1 MKEGVN
7 TMVTKPVK
15 TDRKKTSRGQRT
27 HVRRMKQEA
36 RKGPIVDNM
45 NKKSTRKIEVAR
57 EAAPTVE
64 K

>member
-1 MKEGVN
+1 MATN
-7 TMVTKPVK
+7 PVK
-15 TDRKKTSRGQRT
+15 AKTKKTSRGQRT

-36 RKGPIVDNM
+36 RKGPIADSM
-45 NKKSTRKIEVAR
+45 NKKSSRKIEIAK